1 MERPQVR
8 MVEPQT
14 EEINTRE
21 VSGWEAEQL
30 LRKYGQDQQFTTR
43 PEPIQETPGQT
54 FEEMVAQHEAQL
66 RNEQLRRQQQYNQ
79 QMNGTRPITFNGQ
92 DGYDS
97 EIRYGS
103 DSDSGYGFKIEITT
117 DMKLPRY

>member
-1 MERPQVR
+1 MGNQESNSSDTYIVKKKI
-8 MVEPQT
+8 T
-14 EEINTRE
+14 KNTPM
-21 VSGWEAEQL
+21 QHPNQKQPL
-30 LRKYGQDQQFTTR
+30 QQPSQQPR
-43 PEPIQETPGQT
+43 QQPRQQPS
-54 FEEMVAQHEAQL
+54 
-66 RNEQLRRQQQYNQ
+66 QQQYNQ
-79 QMNGTRPITFNGQ
+79 QMNGTIPITFNGQ